1 MPPMPMMSRFA
12 HWVLS
17 HRRAVVVAWC
27 GLLLVAGALGSR
39 VQGVIKG
46 GSDGVPGSPSV
57 TTIERAV
64 GAGIPAGTFFPF
76 LVLVRHEHLSV
87 HDPAFRDGVDRLTA
101 ALEQVAGG
109 GAVQSY
115 WSTSRVDLLGRDR
128 HTALVIFRSNVERL
142 NHAEVLTGDVRAA
155 VRGAGLPRGFTAWVT
170 GTAPMYFDL
179 DRQSASDLLT
189 AERIGIPITLVILLL
204 AFRAPVAA
212 VLPLLLA
219 AAAVTVG
226 SAVLFLLSHVTT
238 VSVFSLN
245 VISMIGLGLG
255 VDYALFVVA
264 GVRRLLARGHPPRE
278 AVACAIGE
286 AGHAIVVSGGAV
298 VLAFGSLL
306 LVNIPFLGS
315 LAIAG
320 MAIVVTAVA
329 AALTLLPA
337 VLSFAGPAL
346 NWPRADRFAR
356 DDGASVWARWTAFVM
371 RRPLA
376 SLLVS
381 LSVLAVFLLPLPR
394 LQPWNIGVRDLG
406 SQMEA
411 REGYIVLAES
421 FEQGWIGPAILQLE
435 TPRANGVW
443 DPAVQQAV
451 VEIADRLAEDARVAR
466 VTGFPDVVLTAR
478 SLHVSAGSREAL
490 PEQLRDASQDVVS
503 PDGHLAIVVVV
514 PAGAAEGP
522 ESMALLDE
530 WRRDAWPELSGLG
543 VRVSI
548 SGTAALTRDFD
559 DEVFG
564 RMPLVVAAL
573 LGSTFLLL
581 LVAFRSVLVPLKAI
595 LLTLLSVLA
604 SYGFLVYVFQ
614 DGVGARWIGLDA
626 PGGLNSFIVL
636 VLFTILFGLS
646 MDYEVFLLSRVK
658 AEYEA
663 TGNDRRAV
671 SLGVSQTAGAI
682 SSAAAIMVSIFLGF
696 GFTRLVAT
704 RQFGLGLAFA
714 VALDATL
721 VRLVM
726 VPALMALLGGRN
738 WWMPAWLGQLGWS
751 AQRFRYTP
759 ALSPQ
764 HDARRRPPAIHDD
777 AVESRA
783 RGWRRRLGARRP

>member
-1 MPPMPMMSRFA
+1 
-12 HWVLS
+12 
-17 HRRAVVVAWC
+17 
-27 GLLLVAGALGSR
+27 
-39 VQGVIKG
+39 
-46 GSDGVPGSPSV
+46 
-57 TTIERAV
+57 
-64 GAGIPAGTFFPF
+64 
-76 LVLVRHEHLSV
+76 
-87 HDPAFRDGVDRLTA
+87 
-101 ALEQVAGG
+101 
-109 GAVQSY
+109 
-115 WSTSRVDLLGRDR
+115 
-128 HTALVIFRSNVERL
+128 
-142 NHAEVLTGDVRAA
+142 
-155 VRGAGLPRGFTAWVT
+155 
-170 GTAPMYFDL
+170 
-179 DRQSASDLLT
+179 
-189 AERIGIPITLVILLL
+189 
-204 AFRAPVAA
+204 
-212 VLPLLLA
+212 
-219 AAAVTVG
+219 
-226 SAVLFLLSHVTT
+226 
-238 VSVFSLN
+238 
-245 VISMIGLGLG
+245 
-255 VDYALFVVA
+255 
-264 GVRRLLARGHPPRE
+264 
-278 AVACAIGE
+278 
-286 AGHAIVVSGGAV
+286 
-298 VLAFGSLL
+298 
-306 LVNIPFLGS
+306 
-315 LAIAG
+315 
-320 MAIVVTAVA
+320 
-329 AALTLLPA
+329 
-337 VLSFAGPAL
+337 
-346 NWPRADRFAR
+346 
-356 DDGASVWARWTAFVM
+356 M

-411 REGYIVLAES
+411 REGYGVLAES

-435 TPRANGVW
+435 TSRANGVW

-466 VTGFPDVVLTAR
+466 VTGFPDVVSTAR

-503 PDGHLAIVVVV
+503 PDGRLAIVVVV

-530 WRRDAWPELSGLG
+530 WRRDAWPELTGHG

-614 DGVGARWIGLDA
+614 DGVGARWIGLDP

-726 VPALMALLGGRN
+726 VPALMALLGSRN

-751 AQRFRYTP
+751 AQRFRYTR

-783 RGWRRRLGARRP
+783 RGWRRRLGAWRP